1 MIKHYMVDKRDRY
14 TIEFRPQRGGTFKL
28 FALSHPA
35 DTYSNGVG
43 THHLYPSGE
52 ICVSSGKEPRT
63 IDKAQAIA
71 MVWCEGWSFYI
82 RTGRFPNTAKRV
94 NV

>member
-1 MIKHYMVDKRDRY
+1 MIKHYLVNKRDRY

-35 DTYSNGVG
+35 DPYPKGADEN
-43 THHLYPSGE
+43 HLSSSGE
-52 ICVSSGKEPRT
+52 ICVSAGSEPRT

-71 MVWCEGWSFYI
+71 MVWCEGWSTYI
-82 RTGRFPNTAKRV
+82 RTGKFPTGGKRV